1 MQLKNI
7 SQNFHFILLAQNA
20 PSHSPLPILERPNIR
35 IHAVSFGPM
44 ITADSNQTFV
54 LCITD
59 AFAKYTLV
67 TEIAYKKAETVDDTM
82 YKEWF
87 SKFSIPTQIHMD
99 GGKEFNV

>member
-1 MQLKNI
+1 VKPISAFRGATMQLKNI
-7 SQNFHFILLAQNA
+7 SQNFL
-20 PSHSPLPILERPNIR
+20 
-35 IHAVSFGPM
+35 
-44 ITADSNQTFV
+44 
-54 LCITD
+54 TD